1 MSVPNNINQ
10 ATRKLRGLTI
20 MNCKR
25 FAIKRKYKNELE
37 LILYLKKKK
46 VLYKKN

>member
-1 MSVPNNINQ
+1 
-10 ATRKLRGLTI
+10 

-46 VLYKKN
+46 KRFYIKKINIESCIKNI

>member
-1 MSVPNNINQ
+1 
-10 ATRKLRGLTI
+10 

-46 VLYKKN
+46 KKGFI

>member
-1 MSVPNNINQ
+1 
-10 ATRKLRGLTI
+10 

-46 VLYKKN
+46 GFI